1 MARIELRNTNI
12 YLQDGLAGTAA
23 VNDAAGVAIADL
35 NVDIDTVVLNTAI
48 TTVVPVGA
56 RFTLAG
62 NAQIYTVTA
71 RTPSDGTG
79 PVTNIVFTPAAVSAL
94 ADDGVITF
102 LPQRLEIK
110 VGEGDLSWSESRE
123 FIYDLDRS
131 RLDTVRQG
139 DDQPISVDMAF
150 TFEYVTSQ
158 SGRPVTPVEALK
170 KIGGAS
176 EWVNSATD
184 PCEPYA
190 VDVYV
195 RHCIPCGT
203 DQDQDF
209 LMPDFRYESLEY
221 SVADASISVSGQCNA
236 TSITSTRADLC

>member
-1 MARIELRNTNI
+1 MARIQLRDTKI
-12 YLQDGLAGTAA
+12 YIQDGLAGTAA
-23 VNDAAGVAIADL
+23 VNDAAGIVATDTTAT
-35 NVDIDTVVLNTAI
+35 IDAVALNTTVA
-48 TTVVPVGA
+48 TTVPVGA
-56 RFTLAG
+56 RFTFVG
-62 NAQIYTVTA
+62 DSTIYTVTA
-71 RTPSDGTG
+71 VTG
-79 PVTNIVFTPAAVSAL
+79 AAPTTAVTFTPAKVTGTI

-110 VGEGDLSWSESRE
+110 IGEGDMSWSESRE

-170 KIGGAS
+170 KIGVAS